1 MFYELDGMRPKFTG
15 SGQFVAESAV
25 VIGQVTMMPKASV
38 WFNAVVRAD
47 VDTILIGEGSNIQ
60 DGSVLHVDSGFPMKI
75 GDYVTVGHKVMLHG
89 CTIGSN
95 SLIGINAVVLNGS
108 VIGENCIIGANALLT
123 ENTVIPDGSVVM
135 GSPGKIVKT
144 LSEEQ
149 RQRLRQ
155 GAEHYV
161 ENAEWYTSKLK
172 ELSLDDL

>member
-1 MFYELDGMRPKFTG
+1 MLYELDGMRPRFTG
-15 SGQFVAESAV
+15 SGHFVADTAV
-25 VIGQVTMMPKASV
+25 VIGQVTMMPNTSI

-60 DGSVLHVDSGFPMKI
+60 DGSVLHVDAGFPMEI
-75 GDYVTVGHKVMLHG
+75 GEHVTVGHKVMLHG
-89 CTIGSN
+89 CKIGSN
-95 SLIGINAVVLNGS
+95 SLIGINAVVLNGC

-149 RQRLRQ
+149 QKRLRE
-155 GAEHYV
+155 GADNYV
-161 ENAEWYTSKLK
+161 KNGARYNSTLK
-172 ELSLDDL
+172 EMQR